1 MIKVLINQH
10 IKDGDIIMM
19 KGEQKLVPKKEITD
33 LKKEVRDLKKAL
45 IQGKFK
51 TKEPV
56 SSKGLK
62 KSMDNLSE
70 AINELV
76 NLFTVA
82 KDIGQQEAFEG
93 PKPQANSEMQSLV
106 EQNKAIAKGIL
117 AITQMLK
124 EYLPQLVNL
133 SRGSPKYKILRVK
146 QSNKPDS
153 TLFKSRPQLRATTKN
168 FPSSELPSMPELDDS
183 EFPKRGNDFEQD

>member
-1 MIKVLINQH
+1 
-10 IKDGDIIMM
+10 MM

-45 IQGKFK
+45 IQRKFK

-82 KDIGQQEAFEG
+82 KDMGQQGHHDDYRAVVFGCPGQPGAQPG
-93 PKPQANSEMQSLV
+93 PKVPECPLLPPDA
-106 EQNKAIAKGIL
+106 L
-117 AITQMLK
+117 A
-124 EYLPQLVNL
+124 E
-133 SRGSPKYKILRVK
+133 
-146 QSNKPDS
+146 
-153 TLFKSRPQLRATTKN
+153 
-168 FPSSELPSMPELDDS
+168 
-183 EFPKRGNDFEQD
+183 